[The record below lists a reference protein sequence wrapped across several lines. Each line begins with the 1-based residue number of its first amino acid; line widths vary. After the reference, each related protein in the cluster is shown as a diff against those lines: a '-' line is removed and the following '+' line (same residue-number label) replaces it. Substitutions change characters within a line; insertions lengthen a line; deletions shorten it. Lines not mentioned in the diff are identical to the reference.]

1 MEQQTQP
8 TPTYQNPAE
17 LPPKESVLLGT
28 IGALLFSLA
37 GAVVFFL
44 LHLANFVAGLSGL
57 VAIATAYFG
66 YGLFSGNKASRK
78 GLIIA
83 AVAAVLSMLVAN
95 YFAFA
100 YDFLQEL
107 KDAGGTQSFGFALSK
122 APELLRGNPVHVGC
136 GTQIWTFTL
145 DNSAFIKDVLVSLLF
160 ALIGAVGFFRTTL
173 AGAKQHD

>member
-1 MEQQTQP
+1 
-8 TPTYQNPAE
+8 
-17 LPPKESVLLGT
+17 
-28 IGALLFSLA
+28 
-37 GAVVFFL
+37 
-44 LHLANFVAGLSGL
+44 
-57 VAIATAYFG
+57 
-66 YGLFSGNKASRK
+66 
-78 GLIIA
+78 
-83 AVAAVLSMLVAN
+83 MLVAN

-160 ALIGAVGFFRTTL
+160 ALIGAVGFFRTKL
-173 AGAKQHD
+173 AGTKQHD

>member
-17 LPPKESVLLGT
+17 LPPKENVLLGT

-44 LHLANFVAGLSGL
+44 LNLVNFIASLSGF
-57 VAIATAYFG
+57 VAIAAAFVG

-83 AVAAVLSMLVAN
+83 AVAAVLAMLVAN
-95 YFAFA
+95 YFSFA
-100 YDFLQEL
+100 YDFFREIKDSGSLQ
-107 KDAGGTQSFGFALSK
+107 GFGFALSK
-122 APELLRGNPVHVGC
+122 VPKLLSGDTVNVIC
-136 GTQIWTFTL
+136 GSQIWSYSL
-145 DNSAFIKDVLVSLLF
+145 DNSAFITSLLMSLLF
-160 ALIGAVGFFRTTL
+160 AVLGAVGFFRAKL
-173 AGAKQHD
+173 AGTKKND